1 MMEPK
6 NPQDHAII
14 LEFKVQDTDEKE
26 LANTVREAL
35 RQIEEKKYLEELR
48 QEGYEDILAYGVC
61 FFRKECIIQKM
72 DK

>member
-1 MMEPK
+1 MKDFGDME
-6 NPQDHAII
+6 NGCA
-14 LEFKVQDTDEKE
+14 
-26 LANTVREAL
+26 AAL